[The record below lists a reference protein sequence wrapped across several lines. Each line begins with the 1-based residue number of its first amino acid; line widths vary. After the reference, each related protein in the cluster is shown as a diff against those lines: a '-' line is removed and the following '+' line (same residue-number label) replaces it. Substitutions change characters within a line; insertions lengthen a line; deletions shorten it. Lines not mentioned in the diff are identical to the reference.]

1 MDALKQRW
9 LVWSMRLD
17 AMTFRERLLIFLAA
31 AGLTFTLIFIGLIE
45 PALKRQEQMMLGISG
60 LQQEI
65 YTLSNQLISAE
76 QQHKQG
82 KSSEINR
89 LLAEAGALEVFLK
102 EREGGMIPPHKMIPV
117 LKSLLAAQPGLR
129 LVSLHTTAP
138 RPVFI
143 KDAAGTNVSDG
154 VPVQPPPRAGVPAEQ
169 LYKHGIELQVTGS
182 YAYLTE
188 YIERLESL
196 PWAMQLRSMRLDA
209 SHHPQLELTLE
220 LTTLSRESTWAR
232 F

>member
-9 LVWSMRLD
+9 QVWSMRLD
-17 AMTFRERLLIFLAA
+17 AMSFRERLLIFLAA
-31 AGLTFTLIFIGLIE
+31 AGLTFTAIFIGLIE
-45 PALKRQEQMMLGISG
+45 PALKRQEQMMLSISG

-65 YTLSNQLISAE
+65 YTLNNQLISTE

-82 KSSEINR
+82 KNSETNR
-89 LLAEAGALEVFLK
+89 LLAEAGALEVSLRD
-102 EREGGMIPPHKMIPV
+102 RESGMIPPDKMIPV
-117 LKSLLAAQPGLR
+117 LKSLLAAQPGLK
-129 LVSLHTTAP
+129 LISLNTTAP

-143 KDAAGTNVSDG
+143 KDAAGADVSG
-154 VPVQPPPRAGVPAEQ
+154 VAAALPTVAVAPAEQ

-182 YAYLTE
+182 YAYLTD

-196 PWAMQLRSMRLDA
+196 PWAMQWKSMRLDA
-209 SHHPQLELTLE
+209 SHHPQLELTLG